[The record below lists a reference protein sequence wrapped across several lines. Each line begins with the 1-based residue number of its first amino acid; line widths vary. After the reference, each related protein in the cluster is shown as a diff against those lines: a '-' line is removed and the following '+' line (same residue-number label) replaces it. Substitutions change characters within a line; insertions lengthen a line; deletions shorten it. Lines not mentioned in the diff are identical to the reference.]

1 MRIDLPR
8 SRKRLI
14 SLTPL
19 IDVVFILLIFFMLA
33 SNYLQWRSI
42 ELNTPTVS
50 TAGSAMEGAILV
62 RLKADGGLDLNG
74 ETLSLEGLGTR
85 VRTHLERNPD
95 RPILVQ
101 PAGSVAL
108 QRIVT
113 VLDRLAA
120 AGGTHIALARD

>member
-50 TAGSAMEGAILV
+50 TTGSAMEGAILV

-74 ETLSLEGLGTR
+74 ETLSLEGLGAR

-95 RPILVQ
+95 QPILVQ
-101 PAGSVAL
+101 PEASVAL

-113 VLDRLAA
+113 VLDRLATV
-120 AGGTHIALARD
+120 GGTHIGLARD